1 MRRHC
6 LAASGLGSLA
16 VALSLAPGLAR
27 AASDTVAPPGDGQPA
42 LAVRAT
48 AAGVLAH
55 VCKGGKGAACDAD
68 GGALLELPDEARPLF
83 AKAKAEVIPLEGR
96 RSLVRLDAPADTGT
110 FTLLVAAPVDGSG
123 QPVVLFKGF
132 VGRDR
137 GEHGE
142 ARRLAVMLEP
152 RGQASRVL
160 VGQQR
165 DDVRICGRSALV
177 LGREVSPTTMSL
189 VPDVSAQSL
198 PEAER
203 KAAPKLAARKLEAG
217 AAQKVAVARPLAA
230 SSAVKKQFATLA
242 DGDPK
247 TTWSE
252 AKTGPGRGEFVTFG
266 VPSGAPVTEVELW
279 LPPAPDKPERPG
291 KAGKPAAPAGKPE
304 AVPAGKPEPGAELAA
319 PRVLYLAT
327 DAELFEVTL
336 PKEAEGLAHQRY
348 GVRLPKAVQTSCL
361 AVVLEESKPKAERV
375 GLAEVV
381 VRTRLDTLDAPAL
394 GDKLALGGA
403 DADEALA
410 LLPRLGAAGYAAI
423 GAAYGKLDGEGQRKA
438 TLVLDGAP
446 CSDKAPFF
454 ALRLRELAPRPPK
467 KGEVRRS
474 ETDPVLVHARDQL
487 RRCGTSG
494 VEELAT
500 IVEAGDA
507 HARRLA
513 ASDLAIAAPG
523 EAVRVLSAALAK
535 VSDGERADLR
545 SALSVAAKSPRARAA
560 LDELLEGARGE
571 WQKLGE
577 TARVDVLRS
586 LGPTLPAVKGAAK
599 ALAAELEKGSF
610 RAQYL
615 LAPAAAELARSG
627 DAGALAVLVTLQK
640 SSDAKLRARAA
651 GVAGRV
657 PKLAAGL
664 VAALGD
670 VEVRVREASAASLG
684 LLAGEKVALPAE
696 AVPELVKRL
705 VDPWTIVRR
714 AAVRT
719 LGALPSEPAG
729 DKALRE
735 SLADLHPDVRGLSL
749 EALAT
754 RGVKAALPDVRSMAS
769 DGGELLAVRV
779 RALAA
784 LATLCDRDSADY
796 LVKTALRA
804 KAPRDE
810 ADRTLGRAALLA
822 LAELRPAE
830 LDKRLAPLF
839 EKGAAR
845 EAEGLGRAA
854 LEATGRC
861 GK

>member
-1 MRRHC
+1 MARRS
-6 LAASGLGSLA
+6 LAAAGLGSLA
-16 VALSLAPGLAR
+16 LGLLLAPGLAR
-27 AASDTVAPPGDGQPA
+27 ASGVDTVAPAGDGQPG
-42 LAVRAT
+42 LAVRAS
-48 AAGVLAH
+48 AAGVIAK
-55 VCKGGKGAACDAD
+55 VCAAGAACVAD
-68 GGALLELPDEARPLF
+68 GGAPLELPDDARPLF
-83 AKAKAEVIPLEGR
+83 AKAKGEVITLEGR
-96 RSLVRLDAPADTGT
+96 RSLVRLDAPAEQGT
-110 FTLLVAAPVDGSG
+110 FTVLVAAPVDGSG

-152 RGQASRVL
+152 KGAATRVL

-165 DDVRICGRSALV
+165 DDVRICGRNALV
-177 LGREVSPTTMSL
+177 LGREVSPKTMSL

-203 KAAPKLAARKLEAG
+203 KAAPKLAARKVDAG

-279 LPPAPDKPERPG
+279 LPPAPE
-291 KAGKPAAPAGKPE
+291 
-304 AVPAGKPEPGAELAA
+304 KPEPKAKKAPPAEPSPELAA
-319 PRVLYLAT
+319 PRVLWLAT

-348 GVRLPKAVQTSCL
+348 SVLLPKPVATSCL

-381 VRTRLDTLDAPAL
+381 VRTRLDTLEASAL
-394 GDKLALGGA
+394 GAKLTGGPA
-403 DADEALA
+403 DAAEALA
-410 LLPRLGAAGYAAI
+410 LLPRLGAPGYAAI
-423 GAAYGKLDGEGQRKA
+423 GAAYDALDDEGRRKA

-454 ALRLRELAPRPPK
+454 ALRVRELAPRPPK

-487 RRCGTSG
+487 RRCGMSG
-494 VEELAT
+494 VDELAKL
-500 IVEAGDA
+500 VETGDA
-507 HARRLA
+507 YARRLA
-513 ASDLAIAAPG
+513 ASDLALAAPG
-523 EAVRVLSAALAK
+523 EAVRVLSSALAK
-535 VSDGERADLR
+535 VSDAERADLR
-545 SALSVAAKSPRARAA
+545 SALSVAAKSPRAKAA
-560 LDELLEGARGE
+560 LDELFDGARGE
-571 WQKLGE
+571 LAKLGE

-586 LGPTLPAVKGAAK
+586 LGPTLPSVKGAAK
-599 ALAAELEKGSF
+599 ALASELAKGSF

-627 DAGALAVLVTLQK
+627 DAAALTVLTTLLK
-640 SSDAKLRARAA
+640 STDAKLRARAA
-651 GVAGRV
+651 AVASRV
-657 PKLAAGL
+657 PALAPAL

-670 VEVRVREASAASLG
+670 AEVRVREACAASLG
-684 LLAGEKVALPAE
+684 ALATEKAALPAD
-696 AVPELVKRL
+696 ATAELVKRL
-705 VDPWTIVRR
+705 LDPWTLVRR
-714 AAVRT
+714 ATVRT
-719 LGALPSEPAG
+719 LGALPSEPVG

-735 SLADLHPDVRGLSL
+735 SLTDLHPDVRGLSL
-749 EALAT
+749 EALAARNVKASLPDI
-754 RGVKAALPDVRSMAS
+754 RGVAS

-779 RALAA
+779 RALGA
-784 LATLCDRDSADY
+784 LGTLCDRDSTDY
-796 LVKTALRA
+796 LVKTALRS

-822 LAELRPAE
+822 LGDLRPRD
-830 LDKRLAPLF
+830 LDKRLAPLL

-845 EAEGLGRAA
+845 DAEALARSA
-854 LEATGRC
+854 LEAQGRC